1 MVTLSKEQACRF
13 LLAKNGLLGMKRFA
27 GSQGVVD
34 YVRQAGCVQFDP
46 VDICGRSHELAFLT
60 RVKGFTRQ
68 MLYDLLYN
76 QRVLMDY
83 FDKNMCI
90 LCTQDWPCLAFLR
103 EGFRQN
109 TRSSQAVNPIA
120 KQVMEAVHQN
130 GSLSAQ
136 ELGMNEK
143 VDWPWGATSL
153 GRAALET
160 LYFRGDFVIHHKTGT
175 VKSYALSVDC
185 LPRELLA
192 APYPFPN
199 EWERMIWQV
208 RRRIGAVGL
217 LWNAPSDAWLGVN
230 GLTAQTRQMAFD
242 MLQKRG
248 VIFPVNVQ
256 GIARP
261 LYALTQ
267 DAALLQNP
275 PQCMDRQARL
285 LPPLDVM
292 LWDRKLIAALFDFTY
307 KWEVYTP
314 MEQRRYGYYV
324 LPVLYGDRF
333 AGRVEPIADRGN
345 GTLEVRR
352 FWPEAGFAVTN
363 RFLWDLEDALT
374 GLMRFLEL
382 KNLKWCADWL
392 SEGN

>member
-27 GSQGVVD
+27 GPQGVVD

-136 ELGMNEK
+136 ELGMKEK

-160 LYFRGDFVIHHKTGT
+160 LYFRGDFVIQHVSGRTIQNRG
-175 VKSYALSVDC
+175 L
-185 LPRELLA
+185 
-192 APYPFPN
+192 YP
-199 EWERMIWQV
+199 
-208 RRRIGAVGL
+208 
-217 LWNAPSDAWLGVN
+217 
-230 GLTAQTRQMAFD
+230 AQ
-242 MLQKRG
+242 
-248 VIFPVNVQ
+248 
-256 GIARP
+256 
-261 LYALTQ
+261 
-267 DAALLQNP
+267 
-275 PQCMDRQARL
+275 
-285 LPPLDVM
+285 
-292 LWDRKLIAALFDFTY
+292 LF
-307 KWEVYTP
+307 
-314 MEQRRYGYYV
+314 
-324 LPVLYGDRF
+324 
-333 AGRVEPIADRGN
+333 
-345 GTLEVRR
+345 
-352 FWPEAGFAVTN
+352 
-363 RFLWDLEDALT
+363 
-374 GLMRFLEL
+374 
-382 KNLKWCADWL
+382 
-392 SEGN
+392 